1 MQPVGQRSRIW
12 ALLLYLLAWIL
23 VGTFFVTCVYFAD
36 SAQSWRREGRG
47 VAGFL
52 YTYALAL
59 PGGFALQVTAALLVL
74 LLTRVTRRNGV
85 VHWLGFGA
93 AVGIALPWAL
103 ARAGYLLEG
112 ARFAYQW
119 QWLKTAL
126 MFPLMGAMMYEVQ
139 PAWSLL
145 GVGAATAGLCRAS
158 GVRSN
163 AASGGADGAEIRWQ
177 RR

>member
-1 MQPVGQRSRIW
+1 MALIGGRGNVW
-12 ALLLYLLAWIL
+12 TLLLYIVSWIL

-59 PGGFALQVTAALLVL
+59 PGGFAVQVAAALLVM
-74 LLTRVTRRNGV
+74 LLTRVTRLNGII
-85 VHWLGFGA
+85 HWLGFGA

-112 ARFAYQW
+112 TRVAHQW
-119 QWLKTAL
+119 QWLKNVL

-145 GVGAATAGLCRAS
+145 AVGAATAGLCRMS
-158 GVRSN
+158 SVRSN
-163 AASGGADGAEIRWQ
+163 AAD
-177 RR
+177 RRKAQELR